1 MLPNFNPDLVSS
13 EPGQDLESVGRQL
26 MFSSRRTGDVSEE
39 DIEDTTPLGMVEDAR
54 APDIEGGSDVDDPD
68 QV

>member
-1 MLPNFNPDLVSS
+1 
-13 EPGQDLESVGRQL
+13 
-26 MFSSRRTGDVSEE
+26 MFSPRRTGDVSEE
-39 DIEDTTPLGMVEDAR
+39 DVEPVEDTTPLGMVEDAR

>member
-1 MLPNFNPDLVSS
+1 
-13 EPGQDLESVGRQL
+13 